1 MKYKILL
8 SLLVVC
14 VLGCGK
20 RAIDVDTDKL
30 PNELYGKT
38 RQEIKA
44 LYGPPT
50 AVFKYGKNQAWDY
63 DALWIDN
70 LSEFAFE
77 SCRIY
82 FVPSWSDEDKKESL
96 RVTTVTFTKSR

>member
-1 MKYKILL
+1 MKYKIFLIL
-8 SLLVVC
+8 FIVFVV
-14 VLGCGK
+14 GCGK
-20 RAIDVDTDKL
+20 RIIRVDTDTL
-30 PNELYGKT
+30 PEQLYGKT

-70 LSEFAFE
+70 LSEYPFE
-77 SCRIY
+77 SCRIS
-82 FVPSWSDEDKKESL
+82 FVTVSSDDGKKKEL
-96 RVTTVTFTKSR
+96 RVSTVTFSKIR

>member
-1 MKYKILL
+1 MQYKILF

-20 RAIDVDTDKL
+20 RVNRVDTDTL
-30 PNELYGKT
+30 PDKLYGKT

-96 RVTTVTFTKSR
+96 RVTTVTFTKIR